1 MTRNH
6 VPAVNANGPNYL
18 FESFAIFSELLLPDL
33 LYRNETDPRCASNTF
48 SNSFLWAKAR

>member
-48 SNSFLWAKAR
+48 SNSFLRAKAR